1 MKAGPLKQ
9 AVEGNTITAIKQSL
23 ITYYTNDDGEI
34 CKETV
39 TRNFFKN
46 DYEDSVTTEILKLK

>member
-1 MKAGPLKQ
+1 MKPGPLKA

-23 ITYYTNDDGEI
+23 ITYYVNDDGEV

-39 TRNFFKN
+39 TRKFFKD
-46 DYEDSVTTEILKLK
+46 DYVDSSTTEILNVK

>member
-1 MKAGPLKQ
+1 MKPGPLKA
-9 AVEGNTITAIKQSL
+9 AVEGNTITAIQQTL
-23 ITYYTNDDGEI
+23 ITYYVNDDGEV

-46 DYEDSVTTEILKLK
+46 DYEDSSTTEILKLK